1 MMRETDGQAGVA
13 RLGEPA
19 AAGRHEERA
28 ARSAIS
34 PALSG
39 VIKSPAC
46 RSLNRTCV
54 RLRQ

>member
-39 VIKSPAC
+39 MIKSPAC